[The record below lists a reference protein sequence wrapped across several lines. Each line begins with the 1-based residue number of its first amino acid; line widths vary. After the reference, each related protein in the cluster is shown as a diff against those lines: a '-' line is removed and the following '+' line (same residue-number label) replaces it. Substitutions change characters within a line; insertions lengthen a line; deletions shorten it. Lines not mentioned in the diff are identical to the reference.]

1 MSDVISESDDD
12 FVRGGNGQA
21 EYGQAENVDYREQGR
36 QEPETRS
43 GPTQEAPDQVT
54 RSGREVR
61 LPAWRKDY
69 D

>member
-12 FVRGGNGQA
+12 FVRGGN
-21 EYGQAENVDYREQGR
+21 GQAENVDYREQGR

-43 GPTQEAPDQVT
+43 GPTQEAPGQVT